1 MHLIGYSRQ
10 EVGNRK
16 SSGSKQAVQM
26 SVKVGRKPGRPEH
39 AQRPVTPE
47 ILERIATLW
56 LKGWSSRKIGR
67 EVGIAHST
75 VGYHL
80 RHTVQPRW
88 RSQSMR
94 PVEEELAKID
104 NLERTAW
111 EHFESDDLAETR
123 EQLEEALLEVAA
135 DSKNNSLAVVK
146 RATVKIRRFGQ
157 TAWLEVVEWC
167 IAERCKLLGHYGA
180 RHHRITA
187 EASFRVAGQ
196 TPAEVDDAMLVRLA
210 CLIAERRHLATAP
223 GGQDYDWS
231 DCR

>member
-1 MHLIGYSRQ
+1 
-10 EVGNRK
+10 
-16 SSGSKQAVQM
+16 
-26 SVKVGRKPGRPEH
+26 
-39 AQRPVTPE
+39 
-47 ILERIATLW
+47 
-56 LKGWSSRKIGR
+56 
-67 EVGIAHST
+67 
-75 VGYHL
+75 
-80 RHTVQPRW
+80 
-88 RSQSMR
+88 MR

-210 CLIAERRHLATAP
+210 CLIAEQRHLATAP